1 MIAKFKSIDK
11 EGNITEFESIC
22 LYENGIYTFKDESTE
37 NTMIYVSFDSNN
49 LNIIRKGDTTMDL
62 NLIFK
67 QKTSGY
73 FENNLGLK
81 FEFESFTDDLSVN
94 FNNIYASYS
103 LFIENELI
111 NQHKIW
117 ILFN

>member
-11 EGNITEFESIC
+11 EGNIIEFESIC
-22 LYENGIYTFKDESTE
+22 LYENGIYSFKDESIE
-37 NTMIYVSFDSNN
+37 NTMIHVSFDSNN
-49 LNIIRKGDTTMDL
+49 LNFIREGDTIMDL
-62 NLIFK
+62 NLIYK

-73 FENNLGLK
+73 FENKLGLK
-81 FEFESFTDDLSVN
+81 FEFESFCNDLSLN
-94 FNNIYASYS
+94 FNKIYVSYS

-111 NQHKIW
+111 NEHKIW

>member
-11 EGNITEFESIC
+11 EGNIIEFESIC

-37 NTMIYVSFDSNN
+37 NTMIYISFDSNN